1 MTPTSKVEQLARLYC
16 EEIGEDPDERYMID
30 RHPWPGGPVYRPR
43 WKNHIDKAAAALEPI
58 AMEAALRQ
66 LRSGQ

>member
-1 MTPTSKVEQLARLYC
+1 MTPTSKIEQLARLYC
-16 EEIGEDPDERYMID
+16 EEIGEDPDKEYLAYR
-30 RHPWPGGPVYRPR
+30 GPFTGAAYRPR
-43 WKNHIDKAAAALEPI
+43 WQNHIDKAAAALEPI

>member
-1 MTPTSKVEQLARLYC
+1 MTPASKIEQLARLYC
-16 EEIGEDPDERYMID
+16 KEIGEDPDEDYLAYWA
-30 RHPWPGGPVYRPR
+30 PFAKAVYHPR
-43 WKNHIDKAAAALEPI
+43 WQNHIDKAAAALEPI